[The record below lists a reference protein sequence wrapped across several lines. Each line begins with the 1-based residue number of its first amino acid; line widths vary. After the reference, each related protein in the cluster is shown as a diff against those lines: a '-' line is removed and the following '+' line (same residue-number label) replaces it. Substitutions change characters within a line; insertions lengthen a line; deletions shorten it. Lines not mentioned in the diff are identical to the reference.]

1 MEWCDERHTSTHTH
15 TLMSWDKLM
24 CVCGVRARARRW
36 SHRTNANQV
45 INDYFTIWPRD
56 FVRIQHIRFT
66 IGLRLRSKSDDK
78 DIAIASDRVSCECE
92 TIISIQWPIVSH
104 IHTYTHHTHRV
115 CSRPFSFSSAPIGV
129 CPLLSLFESVGW
141 DNGRDPL
148 PMLHITEKCK
158 IITRK
163 TNILLA
169 SCSDMFM
176 FGDVCVCV
184 CVQWIK
190 KLHFPLYSRQRLPH
204 YTIIVLFAVNAICL
218 VYRYSSPFLVLLL
231 PCYTD
236 GFA

>member
-1 MEWCDERHTSTHTH
+1 MAKRFCTNTTFDSIAKQKRWQRHCHCQRSSELWMRNNNFDTI
-15 TLMSWDKLM
+15 
-24 CVCGVRARARRW
+24 
-36 SHRTNANQV
+36 ANC
-45 INDYFTIWPRD
+45 ITY
-56 FVRIQHIRFT
+56 
-66 IGLRLRSKSDDK
+66 
-78 DIAIASDRVSCECE
+78 
-92 TIISIQWPIVSH
+92 SH
-104 IHTYTHHTHRV
+104 IHTHHTHRV
-115 CSRPFSFSSAPIGV
+115 CSRPFSFSSASIGV
-129 CPLLSLFESVGW
+129 CPLLSLLESVGW
-141 DNGRDPL
+141 DNGRDL
-148 PMLHITEKCK
+148 LLMLHITEKCK

-176 FGDVCVCV
+176 FGVCV